1 VLGFMGELG
10 EFEEPEHHRLGE
22 RVVSHGIDALVT
34 VTPRAALINERATGL
49 GVNLN
54 FETHAAAA
62 DFLRDYLTEGDLV
75 LVKGSR
81 SAGMEQVIAHLI

>member
-1 VLGFMGELG
+1 M
-10 EFEEPEHHRLGE
+10 
-22 RVVSHGIDALVT
+22 
-34 VTPRAALINERATGL
+34 
-49 GVNLN
+49 NLN